1 MPCFDEADYI
11 PKLKAYFSTRPQLV
25 LAYVFGSQARG
36 RAHRRSDLD
45 VAILLADEPADE
57 ECTGQRLEVIGD
69 LMRLLATNDVDV
81 LILNQAP
88 LVMRYQVIRTGKLIY
103 YHHRQEAINFRVK
116 TLNLYF
122 DFKPILD
129 HHRQVFFQKI
139 RQGKFLDG
147 YNRYRGTVAT
157 NQKIAPSSAGTSN
170 AEL

>member
-1 MPCFDEADYI
+1 MPFFEEAQYI
-11 PKLKAYFSTRPQLV
+11 PKLKAYFSTRSQFV
-25 LAYVFGSQARG
+25 LAYVFGSQAQG

-45 VAILLADEPADE
+45 VAVLLADEPADE
-57 ECTGQRLEVIGD
+57 ECTEQRLEVIGD
-69 LMRLLATNDVDV
+69 LMRLLATNEVDV
-81 LILNQAP
+81 LILNQSP
-88 LVMRYQVIRTGKLIY
+88 LVMRYQVIRKGALIY
-103 YHHRQEAINFRVK
+103 YRQRQEAINFRVE

-147 YNRYRGTVAT
+147 YNRYRGTLATTQEVAS
-157 NQKIAPSSAGTSN
+157 SSAGTSK